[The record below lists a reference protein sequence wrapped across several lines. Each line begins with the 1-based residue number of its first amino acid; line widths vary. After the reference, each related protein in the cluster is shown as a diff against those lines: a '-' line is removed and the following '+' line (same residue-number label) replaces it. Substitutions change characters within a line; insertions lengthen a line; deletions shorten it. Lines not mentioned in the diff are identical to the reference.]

1 MNVTLKN
8 GKQGTLTIDTK
19 TQKATL
25 EVNGVKHLIAYIRDS
40 KKVVIKN
47 DMMLNHSEM
56 TYVKNELEKLI
67 KKPDSSKK
75 GRK

>member
-25 EVNGVKHLIAYIRDS
+25 VVENNTYLIAYIRDNKLKVKSDLFLNDSDMAYVKGQMAQFVKQSDNS
-40 KKVVIKN
+40 KK
-47 DMMLNHSEM
+47 
-56 TYVKNELEKLI
+56 
-67 KKPDSSKK
+67 
-75 GRK
+75 RK

>member
-25 EVNGVKHLIAYIRDS
+25 SVENNTYLIAYIKDNKVKIKSDLFLNDSDMAYVKGQMAQFVKQTDNS
-40 KKVVIKN
+40 KK
-47 DMMLNHSEM
+47 
-56 TYVKNELEKLI
+56 
-67 KKPDSSKK
+67 
-75 GRK
+75 RK